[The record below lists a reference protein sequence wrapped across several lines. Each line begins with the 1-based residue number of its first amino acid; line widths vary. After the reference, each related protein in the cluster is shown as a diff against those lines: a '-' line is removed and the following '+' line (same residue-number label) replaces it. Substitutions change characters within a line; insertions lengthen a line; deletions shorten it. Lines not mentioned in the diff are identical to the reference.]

1 MIRVVIADDEPLARE
16 GLRDF
21 LAEESD
27 VQLVAEACDGNE
39 ALAVIDA
46 TQPDLVLLDVQMPG
60 MSGIDVVTQLAAR
73 PPAIV
78 FVTAH
83 DAHAVRAF
91 ELHAVDYLLKPVRRA
106 RFREAMERAR
116 QRLSASEQSTDR
128 LAAAIGEIDRG
139 EGPITRFVVKS
150 EGRIRF
156 VRAEDVRYIEAAAN
170 YVVLHTASDRH
181 MVRETMR
188 SLTDQLDPARF
199 LRIHRSYFV
208 NVDAVREI
216 QHLVKGD
223 LTVVLRGGTALPLS
237 RTYRTGLENRLGR
250 LFQDDRP

>member
-156 VRAEDVRYIEAAAN
+156 VAN